1 MFVTF
6 QLRPAQRCRAAAIT
20 SMLCTATCYLL
31 PAGVAGGSEF
41 EGYTEPIRTIEVAS
55 DESGTVAEVLVR
67 QGQRVRHGQP
77 LLRLNCDVHRAQLEL
92 AKQQMAAQGRLDAA
106 RAEQEMTRQ
115 RLESIE
121 ALHATGHARQ
131 VELSRARKEH
141 RVAQANLRSIQEDI
155 VARQLEH
162 DRLHTQIDRRTVRAP
177 VDGIV
182 TELHREV
189 GEFVAPNKPEVATL
203 VQLDTL
209 LANFALLSNEAHLV
223 KTGQSVPLYFF
234 DSECETTGVV
244 TYVSPVIDA
253 ESGTVL
259 VKVRVDNSAGTL
271 RSGSRCV
278 VKLAD

>member
-1 MFVTF
+1 
-6 QLRPAQRCRAAAIT
+6 LLCAAACCL
-20 SMLCTATCYLL
+20 SAPGATL
-31 PAGVAGGSEF
+31 GSEF
-41 EGYTEPIRTIEVAS
+41 EGYTEPVRTIEVAA

-67 QGQRVRHGQP
+67 QGQRVRKGQP
-77 LLRLNCDVHRAQLEL
+77 IMRLNCDVHRAQLEL
-92 AKQQMAAQGRLDAA
+92 AKQQMAAEGRLDAA
-106 RAEQEMTRQ
+106 RAEAEMTRQ

-121 ALHATGHARQ
+121 SLHATGHARA
-131 VELSRARKEH
+131 VELARARKEH
-141 RVAQANLRSIQEDI
+141 RVAQANVRSIQEDL

-162 DRLHTQIDRRTVRAP
+162 DRLHTQIDRRTIRAP
-177 VDGIV
+177 VAGVV
-182 TELHREV
+182 TDLHRDV

-223 KTGQSVPLYFF
+223 KSGQSVPVYFF
-234 DSECETTGVV
+234 DVEYDVTGVV

-259 VKVRVDNSAGTL
+259 VKVRIDNSAGTL

-278 VKLAD
+278 VKLPD